1 MDYDKK
7 IQNCKDENVQTEKDI
22 AKALLERESN
32 GGGREQITK
41 DLEDARNTKNQLALE
56 LK

>member
-7 IQNCKDENVQTEKDI
+7 IQTCKDENNQVEKDI
-22 AKALLERESN
+22 AKAQLERESN

-41 DLEDARNTKNQLALE
+41 ELEEARNTKNELALE